1 MSDRSQA
8 GGGIEGVLHGLGDLV
23 EKLGQLAET
32 GEQLKRSGQ
41 FDLQSDSGQDMKAV
55 YGFSVR
61 FGAGGDGATAS
72 EPKVEPFGNV
82 RRDEHTGV
90 SVVQEVTEP
99 MVDVFDEQ
107 DHLKVVA
114 ELPGIADEDVKL
126 ELDEDILLLRAE
138 RGEKKYRKEILLPRV
153 CDPNKLAYS
162 CRNGILEIRLT

>member
-8 GGGIEGVLHGLGDLV
+8 GGGIEGVLLGLGDLV

-41 FDLQSDSGQDMKAV
+41 FDSGQDMKAV

-90 SVVQEVTEP
+90 SVVQEVIEP
-99 MVDVFDEQ
+99 MIDVFDEQ
-107 DHLKVVA
+107 DHIKVVA
-114 ELPGIADEDVKL
+114 ELPGISDADVKL
-126 ELDEDILLLRAE
+126 DLQEDILLLQAE
-138 RGEKKYRKEILLPRV
+138 HGEKKYRKEILLPRV

-162 CRNGILEIRLT
+162 CRNGILEVRLT